1 MSRIGTLTQRIV
13 WALTGS
19 VTIFVAVLG
28 VFSYFTFDQME
39 DDLVNDILTT
49 ETERIIPHIA
59 AGDGFLA
66 RNSMRELGGP
76 MRAWL
81 YTEDEPHPAI
91 PETLIGL
98 DDGLHLL
105 EPGLETWHVVAATLP
120 QGRLVVL
127 YDATENE
134 QRVQNFGLIILGV
147 GAICLALAYTL
158 SRRVAA
164 VVVGPMLDLTDRL
177 ATWAPGAPDMAVTRD
192 DEAGR
197 LIEAFNRVQNQ
208 VDESIAHERE
218 FTANLSH
225 EIRTPLAAIRS
236 DSELMLLSHVLSD
249 DQSTRLH
256 RIVKNVDSVAASLE
270 SARSMARDQPR
281 PLEPVDLS
289 TCMGDAW
296 HGLEAYADA
305 AGLTLRNQIMPG
317 HIQQLDRYALQTVL
331 RNLVRNAIEHAAPA
345 MLTVSL
351 ADGGGIVLHDNGK
364 GILAEDLPF
373 VFRRYYSGRLHDSQR
388 IGDSDAEA
396 EASQGLGLAIA
407 KRVCDMQG
415 WNLSVES
422 KCEGPLRGTRFLL
435 RFDANH

>member
-1 MSRIGTLTQRIV
+1 MSRRTSTLTQRIV

-49 ETERIIPHIA
+49 ETERIIPDIA
-59 AGDGFLA
+59 AGDGFLSK
-66 RNSMRELGGP
+66 NSMRELGGP

-81 YTEDEPHPAI
+81 YTEDEPHPDI
-91 PETLIGL
+91 PEALVGL
-98 DDGLHLL
+98 ADGLHLL
-105 EPGLETWHVVAATLP
+105 EPGLETWHVVVTGVP

-127 YDATENE
+127 EDATENE
-134 QRVQNFGLIILGV
+134 TRVHNFGLIILGV

-158 SRRVAA
+158 SRRVAG
-164 VVVGPMLDLTDRL
+164 VVVGPMLELTDKL
-177 ATWAPGAPDMAVTRD
+177 ATWAPGAPDIAVTRD

-208 VDESIAHERE
+208 VDESIARERE

-236 DSELMLLSHVLSD
+236 DSELMLLSEPLSD
-249 DQSTRLH
+249 YHDTRLQ
-256 RIVKNVDSVAASLE
+256 RIVNNVDSVVASLE

-281 PLEPVDLS
+281 APESVDLS
-289 TCMGDAW
+289 ICMDDAW

-305 AGLTLRNQIMPG
+305 AGLSLSNQIATG
-317 HIQQLDRYALQTVL
+317 HIQLVDRYALQTVL
-331 RNLVRNAIEHAAPA
+331 RNLLRNAIEHAGPA
-345 MLTVSL
+345 TLTVTL
-351 ADGGGIVLHDNGK
+351 ADGGGIALRDNGK
-364 GILAEDLPF
+364 GIHAEDLPF
-373 VFRRYYSGRLHDSQR
+373 VFRRYYSGRLHDAP
-388 IGDSDAEA
+388 GDNEIDA
-396 EASQGLGLAIA
+396 SRGLGLAIA

-415 WNLSVES
+415 WDLSVES
-422 KCEGPLRGTRFLL
+422 ECDGPLRGTQFVL
-435 RFDANH
+435 RFAAIS